1 MIFVMVGTH
10 NLGFER
16 LVKKMDEIAKNEKVV
31 IQTGTT
37 LYRPQNA
44 EYFDFAG
51 IKTIYD
57 YIEKADVV
65 VTHGGIGCVTDSLA
79 YGKSTVIVPRLK
91 RYNEHTND
99 HQLDLAREIESEG
112 RAITVLDVEKLEDA
126 IRDSRLLNVRRKKEE
141 DKVVSIINEYLKK
154 IGE

>member
-1 MIFVMVGTH
+1 MIFTMVGTH

-31 IQTGTT
+31 IQIGTT
-37 LYRPQNA
+37 PYRPKNA

-51 IKTIYD
+51 LKTIYD

-79 YGKSTVIVPRLK
+79 YGKPTVIVPRLK

-99 HQLDLAREIESEG
+99 HQLDLAREIERER
-112 RAITVLDVEKLEDA
+112 RAIVVLDVEKLEEA
-126 IRDSRLLNVRRKKEE
+126 IRDSKLLSVRRKKEE
-141 DKVVSIINEYLKK
+141 DRVVSIINEYLKK

>member
-10 NLGFER
+10 NLGFDR
-16 LVKKMDEIAKNEKVV
+16 FVKKMDEIAEKEEVV
-31 IQTGTT
+31 MQIGSTA
-37 LYRPQNA
+37 YRPKNA

-51 IKTIYD
+51 IKTIYE

-79 YGKSTVIVPRLK
+79 YGKPTVIVPRLK

-99 HQLDLAREIESEG
+99 HQLDLAREMEREG
-112 RAITVLDVEKLEDA
+112 RAIMVMDIERLEGA
-126 IRDSRLLNVRRKKEE
+126 IKDSRFLGVSMRKGE

-154 IGE
+154 IGG